1 MRVVKFLCSIALAL
15 CLTAGAHAQDPLSLM
30 MAPGLASGM
39 DPAQQATV
47 IRNTPDALV
56 PMATGMEKP
65 PAEASGYKAPLP
77 VQAKDTGGQTD
88 FQKFITTATGKNLP
102 IFGHQLF
109 LGAPSTFAPVDN
121 VPVTPD
127 YVIGPGDEL
136 MIRGWGQ
143 IDVDY
148 KATVD
153 RTGNIFLPKV
163 GNIRVAGLPYQDLQ
177 GYLKTAVG
185 RVFRNFDLNVNLGQL
200 RSIQVFVVGQA
211 RSPGSYTVSSLST
224 LVNTLFAAGGPAVT
238 GSMRHIQLKRG
249 NKLVTEFDFY
259 DLLLKGDKSK
269 DAQLLPG
276 DVIFIPPVGPL
287 AAVMGSVNTPAVFEL
302 KAGNTLKDLL
312 GWAGGLSSTAKGG
325 KVTVERT
332 MDHAVRTVDEFALDD
347 AGLARGLRDGDLVTV
362 FAIQQRIENAVTLR
376 GNVAQ
381 PMRFPW
387 REGMRIKDIIPD
399 KDMLIT
405 PDYWLNKNADIRQND
420 LNEGRLRTEVKR
432 SLAEIN
438 WDYAVVERLDW
449 QDLTTTL
456 IPFNL
461 GKVVMGGDDSQ
472 NLLLQPGDTV
482 TVFSKDDIRVPVAQ
496 QTQFVMLEGEFVRP
510 GIYQIAPG
518 ETLRH
523 LVSRVGGLSPNA
535 YLYGSEFTRVS
546 TQKLQQ
552 EKLGEVTDRMERD
565 FEQSAQLRLQ
575 NATTPEEIAGTKTEI
590 ATRHAQFAKLRAMKA
605 KGRIVLEMP
614 MDGARAKDLPDM
626 PLEDGDHMLVPA
638 TPSSVSVFGAVYN
651 ENAFLYKPEKRV
663 GDYLSQAGGTT
674 RFADDGSIF
683 LLRADGSVV
692 SKRDS
697 GWLFGSIDSVRAK
710 PGDSVVVPEETER
723 TTWVK
728 SLKDWTQILYQ
739 FGLGAAALKTIR

>member
-1 MRVVKFLCSIALAL
+1 MQVAKSLRFMMLAL
-15 CLTAGAHAQDPLSLM
+15 SLTSSAQAQDPLNLM
-30 MAPGLASGM
+30 MAPRL
-39 DPAQQATV
+39 DPAAQTV
-47 IRNTPDALV
+47 IRNTPEALF
-56 PMATGMEKP
+56 PTAASQEKMPLGAAGSWPNTQGNGTG
-65 PAEASGYKAPLP
+65 ARGIA
-77 VQAKDTGGQTD
+77 GQTD
-88 FQKFITTATGKNLP
+88 FQTFIATATGKSLP
-102 IFGHQLF
+102 IFGHRLF
-109 LGAPSTFAPVDN
+109 QGSPSTFAPVDN

-136 MIRGWGQ
+136 LIRAWGQ

-163 GNIRVAGLPYQDLQ
+163 GNIRVAGLPFQDLQ
-177 GYLKTAVG
+177 AYLKTAVG

-224 LVNTLFAAGGPAVT
+224 LVNTLFAAGGPSAT
-238 GSMRHIQLKRG
+238 GSMRQIQLKRG
-249 NKLVTEFDFY
+249 NKVVTEFDFY

-276 DVIFIPPVGPL
+276 DVIFIPSVGPL
-287 AAVMGSVNTPAVFEL
+287 AAVTGSVNSPAVFEL
-302 KAGNTLKDLL
+302 KAGNTLNDLL
-312 GWAGGLSSTAKGG
+312 TWAGGLSSTAKGG

-332 MDHAVRTVDEFALDD
+332 SERTLRTVDEFTLDN
-347 AGLARGLRDGDLVTV
+347 AGLARSLRDGDLVTV
-362 FAIQQRIENAVTLR
+362 FAIQQRFDNAVTLR

-387 REGMRIKDIIPD
+387 RESMRIKDIIPD
-399 KDMLIT
+399 RETLIT
-405 PDYWLNKNADIRQND
+405 PDYWLGKNADIRQND
-420 LNEGRLRTEVKR
+420 LDQARLRTEIKR
-432 SLAEIN
+432 TLAEIN
-438 WDYAVVERLDW
+438 WDYAVVERLNW

-461 GKVVMGGDDSQ
+461 GKVVMDGDASQ

-482 TVFSKDDIRVPVAQ
+482 TVFSKDDIRVPVAR
-496 QTQFVMLEGEFVRP
+496 QTQYVMLEGELARP
-510 GIYQIAPG
+510 GVYRIEPG
-518 ETLRH
+518 ETLRS
-523 LVSRVGGLSPNA
+523 LVARVGGATPNA
-535 YLYGSEFTRVS
+535 YLFGSEFTRVS
-546 TQKLQQ
+546 TQKQQQ
-552 EKLGEVTDRMERD
+552 EKLADIADRMQKD
-565 FEQSAQLRLQ
+565 FEQSAQERLRSAL
-575 NATTPEEIAGTKTEI
+575 TPEEVAGVKAEAEGRRI
-590 ATRHAQFAKLRAMKA
+590 QLAKLRNMKA

-614 MDGARAKDLPDM
+614 MDGAREQDLPDV
-626 PLEDGDHMLVPA
+626 PLEDGDRLLVPS
-638 TPSSVSVFGAVYN
+638 TPSSVSVYGAVFN

-674 RFADDGSIF
+674 RFADEGSTFVI
-683 LLRADGSVV
+683 RADGSVV

-697 GWLFGSIDSVRAK
+697 RWLFGSLDSVRPK
-710 PGDSVVVPEETER
+710 PGDAIVVPEETER

-739 FGLGAAALKTIR
+739 FGLGAAALKTIK